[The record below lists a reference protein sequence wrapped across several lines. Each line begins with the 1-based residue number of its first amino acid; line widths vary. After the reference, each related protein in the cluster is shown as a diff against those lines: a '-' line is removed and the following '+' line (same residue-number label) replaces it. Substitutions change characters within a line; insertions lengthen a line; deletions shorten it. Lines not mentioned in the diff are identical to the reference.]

1 MADRSTRV
9 TQHVRASRQQVYRA
23 LIDADAVAIWM
34 VPDGMTS
41 QVHEFDAREGG
52 RFRISLTYDEPTGTG
67 KSTAH
72 TDTFH
77 GRFTRLLPDQEVVE
91 VIEFESDDAV
101 MRGKMTVTLLLSD
114 ANGGTDVVGVHE
126 DLPAGVLPAD
136 NETGWRMSLAK
147 LASLV
152 ERGGL
157 SREVAVPP
165 GRSRIY

>member
-23 LIDADAVAIWM
+23 LVNAEAVAIWM

-41 QVHEFDAREGG
+41 EIHEFDAREGG
-52 RFRISLTYDEPTGTG
+52 RFRISLTYDEPTGAG

-77 GRFTRLLPDQEVVE
+77 GRFTRLVPDQEVVDA
-91 VIEFESDDAV
+91 IEFESDDPA

-114 ANGGTDVVGVHE
+114 ANGGTNVVGVHE
-126 DLPAGVLPAD
+126 NLPPGLSPAE

-147 LASLV
+147 LAALV
-152 ERGGL
+152 ERGN
-157 SREVAVPP
+157 P
-165 GRSRIY
+165 GSEAATGPA

>member
-9 TQHVRASRQQVYRA
+9 TQRVRASREQVYRA
-23 LIDADAVAIWM
+23 LLDADDVAIWM

-41 QVHEFDAREGG
+41 QVHEFDPREGG

-77 GRFTRLLPDQEVVE
+77 GRFIRLVPNQEVVE
-91 VIEFESDDAV
+91 VIEFESGDAA
-101 MRGKMTVTLLLSD
+101 MRGEMTVTLLLSD

-126 DLPAGVLPAD
+126 NLPPGLSPAD

-152 ERGGL
+152 ERSPSSSEATTGP
-157 SREVAVPP
+157 A
-165 GRSRIY
+165 

>member
-9 TQHVRASRQQVYRA
+9 TQHVRASRQQVFRA
-23 LIDADAVAIWM
+23 LLDADDVAIWM

-41 QVHEFDAREGG
+41 QVHEFHPREGG

-77 GRFTRLLPDQEVVE
+77 GRFIRLVPNQEVVE
-91 VIEFESDDAV
+91 VIEFESDDAA
-101 MRGKMTVTLLLSD
+101 MRGEMTVTFFLSD
-114 ANGGTDVVGVHE
+114 GNGGTDVVGLHE
-126 DLPAGVLPAD
+126 NLPPGLSPAE

-152 ERGGL
+152 ERGN
-157 SREVAVPP
+157 P
-165 GRSRIY
+165 GSEAITGPA

>member
-9 TQHVRASRQQVYRA
+9 TQHVRASRQQVFRA
-23 LIDADAVAIWM
+23 LLDADDVAIWM

-41 QVHEFDAREGG
+41 QVHEFDPREGG

-77 GRFTRLLPDQEVVE
+77 GRFIRLVPNQEVVE
-91 VIEFESDDAV
+91 VIEFESDDAA
-101 MRGKMTVTLLLSD
+101 MRGEMTVTFFLSD
-114 ANGGTDVVGVHE
+114 GNGGTDVVGLHE
-126 DLPAGVLPAD
+126 NLPPGLSPAE

-152 ERGGL
+152 ERGN
-157 SREVAVPP
+157 P
-165 GRSRIY
+165 GSEAITGPA